1 MARAQRTGWPPL
13 GLLPRVLGPQGPRPP
28 RQLSRKRSRHRCRS
42 RRGAESSRTQPGPSA
57 PPALL
62 QPPRTRPAALPAALP
77 AAPGPAL
84 GPAAPAPRSPVPLG
98 SSLRSSPEATP
109 PPSFSGLPPSSGA
122 VAGTGAPLPALCSTS
137 LCSSAGPGP
146 AAAAA
151 AEHTAGRGHG
161 QARGADPAR
170 DRFSRVP
177 VPSTLHPG
185 PWPRCQCPG
194 PAPLV
199 PRARRWGRASPLLP
213 TRIRTRRQQCVDQHR
228 PPVHSLRAHTSRPV
242 PSRPVPAPLR
252 SAPLRQPLSSSA
264 APRRVE
270 GCGWRGGAGQALQ
283 VTDTNSQPRPEGSNP
298 EAHSQ
303 AFGCNIFPSSVAPAA
318 KRAVAVL
325 QQEDWGGG
333 TCPLLFVQLNQLLST
348 PAGPVWRETARWI
361 KFEEKVEEGGERWS
375 TPHVPALPLHS
386 LFQLRTCLQK
396 GTMLLDLDA
405 STFKEIIEKVLSEQ
419 TGDAELQ
426 PELGERLAALLL
438 CQPQHQPTKTPLRLL
453 TELCRAPCRGR
464 DRACPEPRA
473 QLSETPLQEQLRNR
487 FKKKVPSGTEA
498 AHIAVGEVEFL
509 EKPFAAFIR
518 LRQAVA
524 LGSLAEVALP
534 SKFLFILLGPR
545 AKAKAYQDI
554 GRAMATLLTDEL
566 FQRVARRAEDREDL
580 IAGIEAFLDELTVLP
595 PGKWDPSARIPPLS
609 CLSSPHRSILLTPL
623 ALESCSLKLLSLALL
638 CHRTA
643 AQPPDQQ
650 PHSNGETAAAGD
662 RAGSGHLRLGEELE
676 RTGRL
681 FGGLLQDIRRKAP
694 WYGSDFRDAL
704 HPQCLSAVLY
714 IYLATVTNAITFGGM
729 LGDATDN
736 MQGVLESFLG
746 TAFTGSIFCLFS
758 GQPLTILSSTG
769 PMLVFERLL
778 FSFSQDHGLEYLE
791 FRLWIGLWVAFF
803 GVVLVATEASHL
815 VRYFTRFTEEGF
827 CALISLIFIYDS
839 LKKMLNLADTFPI
852 NWQYR
857 LDNITSYSCVCNL
870 SSAGHSSA
878 GNDTLLPSPLYSWQ
892 PPTAPAGLSR
902 TQCLAQGGQLLGTS
916 CQYVPDVTLIS
927 FLLFGGTFF
936 SCTALKHFR
945 SSRYFPARV
954 RKLVSD
960 FAVIVAILA
969 SCTIDTILGLE
980 TPKLLVPSELKPTNP
995 ARGWIVFPFGANPWW
1010 VCLVSAVPAVLV
1022 TILIFMDQQITAVI
1036 LNRREY
1042 KLQKG
1047 AGFHLDL
1054 LCISLLMVT
1063 TSATGLPWYVSATVI
1078 SLAHMESLRK
1088 ESATS
1093 APGEHPEFLGIREQ
1107 RLTGLAVFVLTG
1119 ASVFMAPVLKH
1130 IPMPVLYGV
1139 FLHMGVAALNSI
1151 QLTGRV
1157 QLLLMPAK
1165 HQPDLTYLRH
1175 VPLRRVHL
1183 FTIIQLLCL
1192 ALLWVVKSTV
1202 AAIIFPLMLL
1212 ALVGI
1217 RKGLECIFSLHD
1229 LSWLD
1234 SLLPESAGKEAEG
1247 KLPGKLTEEE
1257 GTGEEVGDVLGALL
1271 FPGCPRGH
1279 HGGAAQRGR
1288 GWGRAGSAVGPS
1300 PCPLSSQLELMHRQG
1315 PEINISVN

>member
-1 MARAQRTGWPPL
+1 
-13 GLLPRVLGPQGPRPP
+13 
-28 RQLSRKRSRHRCRS
+28 
-42 RRGAESSRTQPGPSA
+42 
-57 PPALL
+57 
-62 QPPRTRPAALPAALP
+62 
-77 AAPGPAL
+77 
-84 GPAAPAPRSPVPLG
+84 
-98 SSLRSSPEATP
+98 
-109 PPSFSGLPPSSGA
+109 
-122 VAGTGAPLPALCSTS
+122 
-137 LCSSAGPGP
+137 
-146 AAAAA
+146 
-151 AEHTAGRGHG
+151 
-161 QARGADPAR
+161 
-170 DRFSRVP
+170 
-177 VPSTLHPG
+177 
-185 PWPRCQCPG
+185 
-194 PAPLV
+194 
-199 PRARRWGRASPLLP
+199 
-213 TRIRTRRQQCVDQHR
+213 
-228 PPVHSLRAHTSRPV
+228 
-242 PSRPVPAPLR
+242 
-252 SAPLRQPLSSSA
+252 
-264 APRRVE
+264 
-270 GCGWRGGAGQALQ
+270 
-283 VTDTNSQPRPEGSNP
+283 
-298 EAHSQ
+298 
-303 AFGCNIFPSSVAPAA
+303 
-318 KRAVAVL
+318 
-325 QQEDWGGG
+325 
-333 TCPLLFVQLNQLLST
+333 
-348 PAGPVWRETARWI
+348 RWI
-361 KFEEKVEEGGERWS
+361 KFEEKVEDGGERWS
-375 TPHVPALPLHS
+375 APHVPALPLHS

-405 STFKEIIEKVLSEQ
+405 STFKEIIDKALSEQ
-419 TGDAELQ
+419 PGEAELQ

-438 CQPQHQPTKTPLRLL
+438 RQPQHQPTKSPLRLL
-453 TELCRAPCRGR
+453 TELCHAPCGARGL
-464 DRACPEPRA
+464 PPRHPA
-473 QLSETPLQEQLRNR
+473 TATLPLQLRNR
-487 FKKKVPSGTEA
+487 FKKKVPPGTEA

-518 LRQAVA
+518 LRRAVA

-534 SKFLFILLGPR
+534 SRFLFILLGPR
-545 AKAKAYQDI
+545 AKAKAYYDI

-580 IAGIEAFLDELTVLP
+580 IAGIEVFLDELTVLP

-609 CLSSPHRSILLTPL
+609 CLSSPHR
-623 ALESCSLKLLSLALL
+623 
-638 CHRTA
+638 RTA

-662 RAGSGHLRLGEELE
+662 RAGPGHLRPREELE

-746 TAFTGSIFCLFS
+746 TAFAGSIFCLFS

-778 FSFSQDHGLEYLE
+778 FSFSQDHGLDYLE

-803 GVVLVATEASHL
+803 GIVLVATEASHL

-870 SSAGHSSA
+870 RVGKGLGWPELSVHDLSPPSALSH
-878 GNDTLLPSPLYSWQ
+878 Q
-892 PPTAPAGLSR
+892 PPTAPAGLSK

-927 FLLFGGTFF
+927 FLLFGGTFL
-936 SCTALKHFR
+936 SCTALKRFR
-945 SSRYFPARV
+945 GSRYFPARV

-969 SCTIDTILGLE
+969 SCTVDTILGLE

-1119 ASVFMAPVLKH
+1119 ASIFMAPILKH

-1157 QLLLMPAK
+1157 QLLLTPAK
-1165 HQPDLTYLRH
+1165 HQPDLAYLRH

-1202 AAIIFPLMLL
+1202 AAIVFPVM
-1212 ALVGI
+1212 V
-1217 RKGLECIFSLHD
+1217 
-1229 LSWLD
+1229 
-1234 SLLPESAGKEAEG
+1234 
-1247 KLPGKLTEEE
+1247 
-1257 GTGEEVGDVLGALL
+1257 
-1271 FPGCPRGH
+1271 
-1279 HGGAAQRGR
+1279 
-1288 GWGRAGSAVGPS
+1288 
-1300 PCPLSSQLELMHRQG
+1300 
-1315 PEINISVN
+1315 